1 MTTTTTGLGP
11 IPTLASIGYTQLAML
26 EHQIQK
32 QVCSALEE
40 SDQDS
45 YERATA
51 ALLLIREELAY
62 RAIPF

>member
-1 MTTTTTGLGP
+1 MTTTTGLGP

-26 EHQIQK
+26 EHMIQK
-32 QVCSALEE
+32 QVRAALDE

-51 ALLLIREELAY
+51 ALILVREELAY

>member
-1 MTTTTTGLGP
+1 MTTTTGLGP

-32 QVCSALEE
+32 QVRCALDE

-51 ALLLIREELAY
+51 ALILVREELAY